1 MSLERSPLQ
10 IYIEGKGRKSQRRR
24 QVKRSQK
31 RQVRKVPKRRKS
43 TTPKRKLSQDEKNK
57 RISKGVHKSRFKIS
71 LGLKKPGAQRKR
83 AKTHKENLRKNKVEV
98 GGKLVAKSQAKRE
111 RKKVDRRQR
120 KSRTGAYTNRRG
132 IKQSSRREA
141 YNIIVEAFQASNSL
155 STPW

>member
-10 IYIEGKGRKSQRRR
+10 IYIEGKGRPSQRRR

-31 RQVRKVPKRRKS
+31 RQVRKGPKR
-43 TTPKRKLSQDEKNK
+43 PKPAKKKRPVSDAEKAR
-57 RISKGVHKSRFKIS
+57 RISKGVHKARFKIS
-71 LGLKKPGAQRKR
+71 RSLQKPGAQRKR

-141 YNIIVEAFQASNSL
+141 YNIIVEAFQVSNSL